1 MVSFIFAYLWTN
13 RSQNNYSGRASSPD
27 GGEAAGALAWRFEFG
42 TPAIAAAEL
51 QFWTKQL
58 SKSKILLWTK
68 NPKTAIV
75 AEPAALMVVTP
86 PARSPGGLSLARR
99 RAIAAAE
106 PASHRQQ

>member
-1 MVSFIFAYLWTN
+1 MEKK
-13 RSQNNYSGRASSPD
+13 D
-27 GGEAAGALAWRFEFG
+27 
-42 TPAIAAAEL
+42 
-51 QFWTKQL
+51 
-58 SKSKILLWTK
+58 
-68 NPKTAIV
+68 PKTAIV